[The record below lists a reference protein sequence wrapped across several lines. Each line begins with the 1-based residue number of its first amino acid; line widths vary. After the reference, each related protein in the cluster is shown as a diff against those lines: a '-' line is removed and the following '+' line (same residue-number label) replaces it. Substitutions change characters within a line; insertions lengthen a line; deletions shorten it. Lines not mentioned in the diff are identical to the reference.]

1 LNEEN
6 KDLKRRL
13 ENMRFQN
20 QILDY
25 LE

>member
-1 LNEEN
+1 
-6 KDLKRRL
+6 DLKRRL